1 MTKNLS
7 FIYAEPLDGEL
18 RRSFAERGQA
28 YPLRDEIREVMTRW
42 RTLWKE
48 TDDTYRLIQTLC
60 TITGRVPERNLECFV
75 FGRGLIP
82 MSTPFLLPIWN
93 REGKQWSDEK
103 FIDLVV
109 HELLH
114 IFLITNN
121 DPYWKFVLE
130 KYSTEEPATQN
141 HLLLYAMMYQI
152 YQETWQT
159 EPLDFSRDNLPTG
172 YARAITMVREIG
184 YKELIAEYKQY
195 AV

>member
-18 RRSFAERGQA
+18 RRSFAELGQE
-28 YPLRDEIREVMTRW
+28 YPQRDEIREVMMRW

-48 TDDTYRLIQTLC
+48 TDDAYHLIQTLG
-60 TITGRVPERNLECFV
+60 TITGRVPDRNLECFV
-75 FGRGLIP
+75 FGRGLTP
-82 MSTPFLLPIWN
+82 KSTPFLLPIWN

-103 FIDLVV
+103 FIDLVI

-121 DPYWKFVLE
+121 DAYWKFVFE
-130 KYSTEEPATQN
+130 KYSTEEPAAQN
-141 HLLLYAMMYQI
+141 HLLLYAIMYQI
-152 YQETWQT
+152 YRETWQK

-172 YARAITMVREIG
+172 YARAITLVREVG
-184 YKELIAEYKQY
+184 YKELIAEYKLY
-195 AV
+195 VT